1 MASLSKCSG
10 VITGMSYSTAVRS
23 TGDGC
28 TVLPLPE
35 RLAGRVHIRA
45 SSIPASMI
53 ARMDGNANVGVP
65 KKTAL
70 SLIFNSYGLC
80 EFGQIT
86 LDILLETD
94 TD

>member
-1 MASLSKCSG
+1 MSKRSG
-10 VITGMSYSTAVRS
+10 VMTGMPCSIAVRS

-35 RLAGRVHIRA
+35 RLAGRVHIR
-45 SSIPASMI
+45 STCIPASMI

-70 SLIFNSYGLC
+70 SLIFNSYGLG
-80 EFGQIT
+80 EFAQISP
-86 LDILLETD
+86 DILLETD